1 MVIRLSGPLPDH
13 VIEEALERIRREVV
27 ERGWLDEEQANRVVE
42 VVREEVEATYGRDRH
57 SQDA

>member
-1 MVIRLSGPLPDH
+1 MVIRLSEPLPDH

-27 ERGWLDEEQANRVVE
+27 ERGWLDEEQAERVVE
-42 VVREEVEATYGRDRH
+42 VVREEVEATYGRNQH